1 MALSPLSLSSS
12 RRRRRPGVVCGPR
25 RSAAIGP
32 CGVARGCRPATV
44 VRTCHTVAVGHS
56 GGERDRNGGG
66 GPHRDPYTRH
76 STGHWSHRH
85 YHTSQPPSPTV
96 LGSIAARH
104 SGCDLRQP
112 SQTAVSR
119 VSDSVCARTVPF
131 FDRLHSVRVPTRDG
145 FNARGRPAPRPRRR
159 RPRRRMRGPGG
170 RAMRGPDGPDVR
182 SEAPR
187 RSDRTRPP
195 TRGYILFLIPGDPT
209 PHRAGG
215 EERALRSKFTT
226 THRTNVTFTRLLQ
239 CTKFFRF

>member
-1 MALSPLSLSSS
+1 MALSPLSLSSG
-12 RRRRRPGVVCGPR
+12 PVVVVPVVCGPR

-56 GGERDRNGGG
+56 GGERRIATEAVATV
-66 GPHRDPYTRH
+66 PTRH
-76 STGHWSHRH
+76 STGHWSHSH